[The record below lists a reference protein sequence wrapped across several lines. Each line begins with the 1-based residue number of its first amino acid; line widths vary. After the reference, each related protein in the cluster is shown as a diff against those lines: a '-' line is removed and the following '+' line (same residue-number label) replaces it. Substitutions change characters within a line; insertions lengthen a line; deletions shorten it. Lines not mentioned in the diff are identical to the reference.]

1 MNFKFFHQ
9 NSFGNDANDEFTP
22 FTNPKITTTSDV
34 FYVNYNTPDCGNV
47 KLRSGKTLTP
57 GDVYVFTIDT
67 SDTEHVVL
75 STENITTAIDE
86 TTKVNREPNGPYYD
100 LTGRMVGYGPG
111 KASESHSPKQI
122 LITEGKKIVK

>member
-1 MNFKFFHQ
+1 MAQIDATHHQITFEVGKQLNPDKVNFKFFHQ
-9 NSFGNDANDEFTP
+9 NSFGNDSNDEFTP

-47 KLRSGKTLTP
+47 KLRSGKKLTP

-75 STENITTAIDE
+75 STENITTSINED
-86 TTKVNREPNGPYYD
+86 
-100 LTGRMVGYGPG
+100 
-111 KASESHSPKQI
+111 
-122 LITEGKKIVK
+122 